1 MNLFITL
8 LTLLSLFTF
17 VPPSLAIE
25 TTTPSS
31 IQIAADSVEVKEL
44 AVTLPPKPTHSAPEP
59 SVVLLIG
66 VGIAMALTWFRRRR
80 RYF

>member
-1 MNLFITL
+1 MNRLITL
-8 LTLLSLFTF
+8 LTLLSLFTL

-25 TTTPSS
+25 TTMPPS
-31 IQIAADSVEVKEL
+31 IQIASDSLEVKEL
-44 AVTLPPKPTHSAPEP
+44 AVTHPPKPTYSAPEP

-80 RYF
+80 RFY